1 MGKIEKRKSWEILS
15 HSLLFFPTWWIFA
28 IQNLQ
33 LLATSLMENII
44 SQKNSIPVPMRY
56 GVGNTMTIK
65 YNVEKPTEIFPRHY
79 FVI

>member
-1 MGKIEKRKSWEILS
+1 MDFRNSK
-15 HSLLFFPTWWIFA
+15 
-28 IQNLQ
+28 
-33 LLATSLMENII
+33 LATFSYFIDGKYYI
-44 SQKNSIPVPMRY
+44 SENSIPVPMRY